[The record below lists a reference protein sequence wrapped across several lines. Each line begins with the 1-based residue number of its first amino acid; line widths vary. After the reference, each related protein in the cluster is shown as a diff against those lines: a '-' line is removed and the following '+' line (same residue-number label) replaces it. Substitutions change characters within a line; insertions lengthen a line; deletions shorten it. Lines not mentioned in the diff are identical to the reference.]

1 MLVGLSAHPPSDQ
14 RLSQNEPGAD
24 PPVHET
30 DDATHLSLTKVDIA
44 AEEASPPL
52 KLRADALAPPF
63 GDLKLPPLNKSNLAT
78 EETVE
83 CFKLPSPLSLP
94 SSSLESNPHHHHI
107 RSIMSNVLGE
117 FCALL
122 SEDNLDLD
130 DFRDRWYEPAIVQI
144 LDAMQDGVLQSE
156 QKLRRDASSWLR
168 FLRAAMA
175 SLEQDAKY
183 STKDAHEY
191 VPEGNRMDII
201 RRRREERQQF
211 RNHIAAKGRNAYFSV
226 SSPIQLLPHI
236 WASPHFFLTSSE

>member
-1 MLVGLSAHPPSDQ
+1 MLVGLSAHPPSDH

-24 PPVHET
+24 SPVH
-30 DDATHLSLTKVDIA
+30 DATHPSLTNVDIA

-52 KLRADALAPPF
+52 QLRADALAPPF
-63 GDLKLPPLNKSNLAT
+63 GDLKPPSLNKSNLAT

-94 SSSLESNPHHHHI
+94 SSSSLESNAYSAHHHI
-107 RSIMSNVLGE
+107 RSMMSNVLGE

-156 QKLRRDASSWLR
+156 QKLRKDASSWLR

-183 STKDAHEY
+183 SAKDAHEY
-191 VPEGNRMDII
+191 VPEGNRMYII
-201 RRRREERQQF
+201 RRRREERQRF

-236 WASPHFFLTSSE
+236 WASPHFFLTFSE